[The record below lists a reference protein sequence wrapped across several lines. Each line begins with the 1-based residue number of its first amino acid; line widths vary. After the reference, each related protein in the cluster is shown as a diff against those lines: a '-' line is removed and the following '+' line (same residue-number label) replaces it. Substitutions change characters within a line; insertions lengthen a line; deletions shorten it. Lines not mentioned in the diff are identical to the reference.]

1 MNAIRKTAINA
12 AAIALLASLPNC
24 TGSENSQAVRPEAPA
39 KLNGPV
45 IKEADLGTISLTAEA
60 ENRLGIRL
68 EEARFGAGAEARR
81 FSGEVTPQLGRTFV
95 VSSSVAGTVQAAS
108 DSIPAVGSFVRKGQA
123 IFRLTPLV
131 ASARDMEVTADAEL
145 NQARTRLET
154 ARMRKARADKMLAD
168 EVGTVRAVE
177 EAQQEVELAATA
189 VQAAETRVRQIQ
201 SAPLE
206 ADVQMVVRVPEDG
219 ILRQVFA
226 ASGQT
231 LSAGTPL
238 FEVADLRSVWIRVP
252 VYAGE
257 ASAIV
262 TNSPVTVQ
270 ALNGSGRSWTAQPVT
285 APPSG
290 DPASSTIHLY
300 YQMSNEALR
309 FRPGEKLTVTIRGVG
324 SRDWLTVPQA
334 AIVFDTQGGTWVYE
348 SLGERRYA
356 RRRVDV
362 DRTVSGTAYLA
373 SGIAA
378 GTKVVT
384 DGAAELWGF
393 EFGTGK

>member
-1 MNAIRKTAINA
+1 LIRKDQ
-12 AAIALLASLPNC
+12 P
-24 TGSENSQAVRPEAPA
+24 
-39 KLNGPV
+39 
-45 IKEADLGTISLTAEA
+45 
-60 ENRLGIRL
+60 
-68 EEARFGAGAEARR
+68 
-81 FSGEVTPQLGRTFV
+81 
-95 VSSSVAGTVQAAS
+95 
-108 DSIPAVGSFVRKGQA
+108 

-131 ASARDMEVTADAEL
+131 AGSRDMEITAQAEL
-145 NQARTRLET
+145 GQARTRLET

-189 VQAAETRVRQIQ
+189 VQAAETRLKQIQ
-201 SAPLE
+201 SAPLD

-219 ILRQVFA
+219 ILRQVFV

-231 LSAGTPL
+231 LSAGAPL

-257 ASAIV
+257 ASTLVA
-262 TNSPVTVQ
+262 NSPVTVQ
-270 ALNGSGRSWTAQPVT
+270 TLSGGGRSWTAQPVT

-290 DPASSTIHLY
+290 DPVSSTIHLY
-300 YQMSNEALR
+300 FQMSNPGQR
-309 FRPGEKLTVTIRGVG
+309 FRPGEKVMVTIRGAG

-362 DRTVSGTAYLA
+362 DRTVSSTAYLG

-378 GTKVVT
+378 GTRVVT